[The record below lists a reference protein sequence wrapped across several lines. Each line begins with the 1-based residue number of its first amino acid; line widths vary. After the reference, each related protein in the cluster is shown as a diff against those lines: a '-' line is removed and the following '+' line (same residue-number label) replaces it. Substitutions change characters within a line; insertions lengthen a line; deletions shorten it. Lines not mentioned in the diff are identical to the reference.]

1 MSVFAGVYNEYLLK
15 GRSGDVP
22 LMIQNVFMYSD
33 SVLFNACILMY
44 NGHLGAA
51 LSGENLA
58 YAL

>member
-1 MSVFAGVYNEYLLK
+1 M
-15 GRSGDVP
+15 P

-58 YAL
+58 YVL